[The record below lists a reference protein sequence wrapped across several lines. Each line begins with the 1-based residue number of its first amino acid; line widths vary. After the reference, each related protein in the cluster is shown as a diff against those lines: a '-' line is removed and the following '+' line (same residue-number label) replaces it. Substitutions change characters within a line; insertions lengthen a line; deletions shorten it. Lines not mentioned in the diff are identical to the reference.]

1 MSEYG
6 LLSLLPP
13 VLTIAL
19 ALWTRNIIIS
29 LGLGVLSGSLIV
41 TGFHPGNAVLDVIE
55 NRIFIVIAKPSN
67 IQIIFTMMTIGG
79 FIKLLE
85 VSGGAAEFARATT
98 KLITGPR
105 SAQLAAWGSGM
116 AIFFTDTGNALI
128 IGPLFRPI
136 FRRLRICR
144 EKLAYILDA
153 TASPVCILIPFIGW
167 GAYIM
172 GLIENSYAD
181 IGLKT
186 DAFEVLLEVMPY
198 QFYAI
203 LTLFTVFVVV
213 LSGREFGA
221 MAKAQ
226 TDFDETPEESI
237 ESEPVS
243 EPCLGSSSEV
253 RPRVSLFVV
262 PIATLLGLIG
272 CLLGYFALTSDLTST
287 HIRSTLTIAY
297 LCASIATAMLLQ
309 RFKMK
314 SFDESLTT
322 FISGTEKMV
331 YVVIILIFAWSLSS
345 VINSLGTAQTISVL
359 IGDGINPAF
368 LPAIVFLLGAGIS
381 FATGSSWGTFA
392 ILLSLA
398 IPVCHAIDAS
408 PILTIAAVLSG
419 GLFGDHTSPI
429 SDTTVLASIG
439 ADCPHLNHVT
449 TQFAYALVPG
459 MVALLAFIA
468 AGFGESPIVLIPAF
482 GLVVLVVYAITRF
495 AARPLNP

>member
-1 MSEYG
+1 VSEYG

-29 LGLGVLSGSLIV
+29 LGLGILSGSLIV
-41 TGFHPGNAVLDVIE
+41 TGFHPGNALLDVIE
-55 NRIFIVIAKPSN
+55 NRMFVVIAQPSN

-98 KLITGPR
+98 KLITGPK
-105 SAQLAAWGSGM
+105 SAQLASWSAGM

-136 FRRLRICR
+136 FRRLKICR

-172 GLIENSYAD
+172 GLIENAYAD
-181 IGLKT
+181 IGLET
-186 DAFEVLLEVMPY
+186 NSFNVLLEVLPY

-221 MAKAQ
+221 MADAQKEAQAEFDKA
-226 TDFDETPEESI
+226 PEEVV
-237 ESEPVS
+237 ESGTVAGVDPDQ
-243 EPCLGSSSEV
+243 G
-253 RPRVSLFVV
+253 PRISLFVV
-262 PIATLLGLIG
+262 PITTLLGLIG
-272 CLLGYFALTSDLTST
+272 CLLGYFAWMSDLTST

-297 LCASIATAMLLQ
+297 LCAAIATAVLLL
-309 RFKMK
+309 RYKMK
-314 SFDESLTT
+314 TLDESLTT
-322 FISGTEKMV
+322 FIRGTETMV
-331 YVVIILIFAWSLSS
+331 YVVIILVLAWSLGS
-345 VINSLGTAQTISVL
+345 VINSLGTAETISAL

-368 LPAIVFLLGAGIS
+368 LPAIVFVLGAGIS

-459 MVALLAFIA
+459 TVAFLAYIT

-482 GLVVLVVYAITRF
+482 GMVVLVVYAMTRF
-495 AARPLNP
+495 SAKPLS